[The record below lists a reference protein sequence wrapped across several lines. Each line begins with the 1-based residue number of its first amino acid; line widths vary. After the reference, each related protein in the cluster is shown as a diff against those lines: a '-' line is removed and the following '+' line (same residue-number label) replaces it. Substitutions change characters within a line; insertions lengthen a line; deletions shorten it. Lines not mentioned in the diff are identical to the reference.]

1 MKTWLFHVSAYA
13 TGIVVGE
20 ALWGIGKAL
29 LQ

>member
-1 MKTWLFHVSAYA
+1 MKKWLFQVNAYA
-13 TGIVVGE
+13 LGTVIGE